1 MNGILSGL
9 AILAIARVGA
19 IQAQSPTPW
28 WPSVGTVVLSG
39 GALDDRM
46 ANDLLDRMMALAGG
60 PDANIVIIPSADE
73 SLPMNLPVAG
83 PQPPNIEELRQLVLS
98 RGLKHVQFLH
108 TRDARM
114 ANSKEF
120 VAMIR
125 SARAVFIT
133 GGRTALLQTYRGTA
147 VEREIKALLARGGVL
162 VGDSAGAVA
171 LSCCELTWLPR
182 PFGNLADQ
190 LGALPR
196 VAVSPH
202 VNKARG
208 FVVDSEVVRYAQA
221 HPQTVGID
229 IDENTMLIM
238 RGPIAEVVGT
248 GYVTIIDIARDHTKP
263 YLRMGPGVRRDLSK

>member
-1 MNGILSGL
+1 MNKVLSVLAMLAVARGGL
-9 AILAIARVGA
+9 VE
-19 IQAQSPTPW
+19 AQSPSSW
-28 WPSVGTVVLSG
+28 WPSVGSVILSG
-39 GALDDRM
+39 GALDNQM
-46 ANDLLDRMMALAGG
+46 ANDLLDRMSALAGG

-73 SLPMNLPVAG
+73 SLPTNLPTSG
-83 PQPPNIEELRQLVLS
+83 PQPPNIEELRQLVVS

-108 TRDARM
+108 TRDPSM

-120 VAMIR
+120 TEMIR
-125 SARAVFIT
+125 SAQAVFIT

-147 VEREIKALLARGGVL
+147 VEREIRALLARGGVL
-162 VGDSAGAVA
+162 VGDSAGAIA

-190 LGALPR
+190 LAALPR

-208 FVVDSEVVRYAQA
+208 FVVDSEVVKYAQA

-238 RGPIAEVVGT
+238 RGPMAEVVGT
-248 GYVTIIDIARDHTKP
+248 GYVTVIDVARDRTKP
-263 YLRMGPGVRRDLSK
+263 YLRMGPGTRRDLSK

>member
-1 MNGILSGL
+1 MKNILRVL
-9 AILAIARVGA
+9 TILAVARLGVVE
-19 IQAQSPTPW
+19 AQSPSSW
-28 WPSVGTVVLSG
+28 WPSAGSVILSG

-46 ANDLLDRMMALAGG
+46 AIDLLDRMMALAGG

-73 SLPMNLPVAG
+73 SLPTNLPRGG
-83 PQPPNIEELRQLVLS
+83 PQPPNIEELRQLVVS
-98 RGLKHVQFLH
+98 HGFKNVHFLH
-108 TRDARM
+108 TRDASM

-120 VAMIR
+120 VEMIR

-147 VEREIKALLARGGVL
+147 VEREIRALLARGGVL
-162 VGDSAGAVA
+162 VGDSAGAIA

-182 PFGNLADQ
+182 PFGNAADQ

-196 VAVSPH
+196 VAVSSH
-202 VNKARG
+202 VNRARG
-208 FVVDSEVVRYAQA
+208 FVVDSEVLKYAQV

-238 RGPIAEVVGT
+238 RGPMAEVVGT
-248 GYVTIIDIARDHTKP
+248 GYVTVIDVARDRTKP
-263 YLRMGPGVRRDLSK
+263 YLRMGPGARRDLSK